1 MELSPDLVKPK
12 AVRLLF
18 TASLISMAVLRR
30 TRKDWL
36 AVNQDNVSELAVNQ
50 DNVSELAVNQDNVS
64 ELAVN
69 QDNV

>member
-12 AVRLLF
+12 AVRLF

-36 AVNQDNVSELAVNQ
+36 AVNQDNVSRVGCE
-50 DNVSELAVNQDNVS
+50 SG
-64 ELAVN
+64 
-69 QDNV
+69 